1 MNKIGVIKTK
11 ILKKL
16 TESFESGDKTEMKQ
30 ILSKI
35 VTNKDFKEMY
45 LFYEEIENLELSYPD
60 SSQIYVETIEPL
72 LVEKAESI
80 REICDEISKY
90 IGEVDYEK
98 NDLYESLDTLSEKPN
113 LKNID
118 KKVIA
123 KKKLIEHLK
132 NKKQI
137 KESIDTKNFYK
148 NEALLY
154 SVLSNNFNVLYDNTL
169 SESEKKELKSI
180 LSIGHEELKNKVKDL
195 KESVLSTV
203 ENLLSESKESELNN
217 KLTMVKSE
225 VGQMEIS
232 KYNYYRLKELSN
244 SLSQ

>member
-16 TESFESGDKTEMKQ
+16 TESFESGDKSEMKQ

-60 SSQIYVETIEPL
+60 SAQIYVETIEPL

-98 NDLYESLDTLSEKPN
+98 NYLYECLDTLSEKPN

-225 VGQMEIS
+225 VSQMDIS